1 MLLELNFGDY
11 WKDLYKNGSR
21 GGLKEKMYNIGIIM
35 GGVMPVPA
43 VCGGAIETLITSIV
57 KKYSK
62 EDGFRL
68 TIFSVY
74 HKEAVEEAKKYP
86 DVRFV
91 WTHTNTFWNLY
102 KHAVF
107 LTVRGLTG
115 KTIRV
120 LQRHY
125 NEIAPVIQNEKF
137 DLLIVEG
144 GDEQAVI
151 DIAKGY
157 KREQLVFH
165 AHVHF
170 IPKEEVV
177 KGYGHMIGVSNF
189 VVKEYEK
196 ACNIP
201 VNTHVLKNAIDVK
214 RFSRSVSEEKKRSIR
229 KKLGLSEK
237 DFVILYVGRIMEIK
251 GVLELMKA
259 VASLR
264 DSHIKLLIIGSAN
277 FGKWAFSSYER
288 KAKKLAERNKD
299 RIIFTGYVDNSEVYK
314 YASVANVQCVPTLVE
329 EAAGLV
335 LMEAMSEGL
344 PLIVTKSGGVMEY
357 VDKSTTLFIKRENIV
372 RNLKRAIGYIKNHP
386 EVRDKMSANAKRQS
400 VKCDEAIYY
409 KNFVQTVHTIVNEND
424 MKFEV

>member
-1 MLLELNFGDY
+1 
-11 WKDLYKNGSR
+11 
-21 GGLKEKMYNIGIIM
+21 
-35 GGVMPVPA
+35 MPVPA

-74 HKEAVEEAKKYP
+74 HKEAVETAKKYP
-86 DVRFV
+86 GVRFV
-91 WTHTNTFWNLY
+91 WTHTNTFWNLS

-107 LTVRGLTG
+107 LAVRELTG

-165 AHVHF
+165 AHIHY
-170 IPKEEVV
+170 IPKESVV
-177 KGYGHMIGVSNF
+177 RGFGHMIGVSEF
-189 VVKEYEK
+189 VTKEYLK
-196 ACNIP
+196 ACKLP
-201 VNTHVLKNAIDVK
+201 VKAHVLKNAIDVE
-214 RFSRSVSEEKKRSIR
+214 RFSKYVSEEQKRSIR

-237 DFVILYVGRIMEIK
+237 DFVVLYVGRIMEIK
-251 GVLELMKA
+251 GVLELMQA
-259 VASLR
+259 VTGLE
-264 DSHIKLLIIGSAN
+264 DKHIKLLIMGSAN
-277 FGKWAFSSYER
+277 SGKWAFSPYER
-288 KAKKLAERNKD
+288 KVKKFAEQHKD
-299 RIIFTGYVDNSEVYK
+299 RIIFTGYVDNAEVYQ
-314 YASVANVQCVPTLVE
+314 YASVTDVQCVPTLVE

-335 LMEAMSEGL
+335 LLEAMAERL
-344 PLIVTKSGGVMEY
+344 PTIVTNSGGMIEYADKDATLIVE
-357 VDKSTTLFIKRENIV
+357 RENLIT
-372 RNLKRAIGYIKNHP
+372 NLKKAICYMKKHP
-386 EVRDKMSANAKRQS
+386 EVQIQMSDNARIRSQKY
-400 VKCDEAIYY
+400 DEEIYY
-409 KNFVQTVHTIVNEND
+409 KNFVELVDKIMDENMETINGN
-424 MKFEV
+424 

>member
-1 MLLELNFGDY
+1 
-11 WKDLYKNGSR
+11 
-21 GGLKEKMYNIGIIM
+21 MYNIGIIM

-62 EDGFRL
+62 EDGYRL

-74 HKEAVEEAKKYP
+74 HKEAVEAAKRYP

-91 WTHTNTFWNLY
+91 WTHTNTFWNLS

-107 LTVRGLTG
+107 LAVKELTG

-157 KREQLVFH
+157 TREQLVFH
-165 AHVHF
+165 AHIHF

-177 KGYGHMIGVSNF
+177 KGYGHMIGVSEF
-189 VVKEYEK
+189 VTGEYMK
-196 ACNIP
+196 SCKIP
-201 VNTHVLKNAIDVK
+201 VKPHVLKNAIDADKFK
-214 RFSRSVSEEKKRSIR
+214 RKISGEERRELR
-229 KKLGLSEK
+229 KKLGLEEE
-237 DFVILYVGRIMEIK
+237 DFVVLYVGRLMKIK
-251 GVLELMKA
+251 GILELIQSILSIDDKH
-259 VASLR
+259 V
-264 DSHIKLLIIGSAN
+264 KLLGVGSAN

-288 KAKKLAERNKD
+288 KVKKLSVQNKE

-314 YASVANVQCVPTLVE
+314 YASVADIQCVPTLVE
-329 EAAGLV
+329 EAAGMV
-335 LMEAMSEGL
+335 LLEAMAEGL

-357 VDKSTTLFIKRENIV
+357 VDESTAWMIDRENIV
-372 RNLKRAIGYIKNHP
+372 ESLKNAICYLKEYP
-386 EVRDKMSANAKRQS
+386 EVRRRMSENGKIQS
-400 VKCDEAIYY
+400 TKYDETIYY
-409 KNFVQTVHTIVNEND
+409 KNFVEVINKIIDEN
-424 MKFEV
+424 MENKNGN

>member
-1 MLLELNFGDY
+1 
-11 WKDLYKNGSR
+11 
-21 GGLKEKMYNIGIIM
+21 M

-74 HKEAVEEAKKYP
+74 HKESVEAAKKYP

-91 WTHTNTFWNLY
+91 WTHTNTFWNLA

-107 LTVRGLTG
+107 LAVRELTG

-144 GDEQAVI
+144 GDEKAVI

-157 KREQLVFH
+157 TREQLVFH
-165 AHVHF
+165 AHIHF

-177 KGYGHMIGVSNF
+177 KGYGHMIGVSEF
-189 VVKEYEK
+189 VVREYEK
-196 ACNIP
+196 ACKIP
-201 VNTHVLKNAIDVK
+201 VDTHVLRNAIDLDK
-214 RFSRSVSEEKKRSIR
+214 FNKTISEEER
-229 KKLGLSEK
+229 KKLRKELGLQED
-237 DFVILYVGRIMEIK
+237 DFVVLYVGRLIQVK
-251 GVLELMKA
+251 GILELMKA
-259 VASLR
+259 VLSI
-264 DSHIKLLIIGSAN
+264 DDKHVKLLCIGSAN

-288 KAKKLAERNKD
+288 KVKKLAKD
-299 RIIFTGYVDNSEVYK
+299 NSERIIFTGYIDNGELYK
-314 YASVANVQCVPTLVE
+314 YSLLADVQCVPSLWE

-335 LMEAMSEGL
+335 VVEAMAEGI
-344 PLIVTKSGGVMEY
+344 PTIVTKSGGMTEY
-357 VDKSTTLFIKRENIV
+357 INQNSTLIIERGNIED
-372 RNLKRAIGYIKNHP
+372 NLRRAILYLKEYP
-386 EVRDKMSANAKRQS
+386 EIRRKISEDAKIQS
-400 VKCDEAIYY
+400 KRYNEAIYY
-409 KNFVQTVHTIVNEND
+409 KNFIDLINKIMFEN
-424 MKFEV
+424 MENKNGN

>member
-1 MLLELNFGDY
+1 
-11 WKDLYKNGSR
+11 
-21 GGLKEKMYNIGIIM
+21 MYNIGIIM

-62 EDGFRL
+62 EDGLRL

-74 HKEAVEEAKKYP
+74 HKDAVEAVKKYP

-91 WTHTNTFWNLY
+91 WTHTNTFWNLS

-107 LTVRGLTG
+107 LAVRELTG

-125 NEIAPVIQNEKF
+125 NEIAPVIQKEKF

-165 AHVHF
+165 AHIHF

-177 KGYGHMIGVSNF
+177 KGYGHMIGVSEF
-189 VVKEYEK
+189 VTEEYMK
-196 ACNIP
+196 ACKLP
-201 VNTHVLKNAIDVK
+201 VKAHVLKNAIDVGK
-214 RFSRSVSEEKKRSIR
+214 FSQKVSEEQKRSIR
-229 KKLGLSEK
+229 KQLGLSEK

-251 GVLELMKA
+251 GVLELMTA
-259 VASLR
+259 VTSLENQ
-264 DSHIKLLIIGSAN
+264 HIKLLIMGSAN

-288 KAKKLAERNKD
+288 KVKKLAKENKG
-299 RIIFTGYVDNSEVYK
+299 RIIFTGYVDNAEVYQ
-314 YASVANVQCVPTLVE
+314 YASVADVQCVPTLVE

-335 LMEAMSEGL
+335 LLEAMAEGL
-344 PLIVTKSGGVMEY
+344 PLIVTKSGGVAEY
-357 VDKSTTLFIKRENIV
+357 VDESTALRIGKENV
-372 RNLKRAIGYIKNHP
+372 VKDLSRAICYMKEHP
-386 EVRDKMSANAKRQS
+386 EVRKKMSDAARKQS
-400 VKCDEAIYY
+400 KKYDEAIYY
-409 KNFVQTVHTIVNEND
+409 KNFIELVQHCNNN
-424 MKFEV
+424 

>member
-1 MLLELNFGDY
+1 
-11 WKDLYKNGSR
+11 
-21 GGLKEKMYNIGIIM
+21 M

-74 HKEAVEEAKKYP
+74 HKEAVEAAKKYP

-91 WTHTNTFWNLY
+91 WTHTNTFWNLS

-107 LTVRGLTG
+107 LAVRELTG

-157 KREQLVFH
+157 TREQLVFH
-165 AHVHF
+165 AHIHF

-177 KGYGHMIGVSNF
+177 KGYGHMIGVSEF
-189 VVKEYEK
+189 VVREYEK
-196 ACNIP
+196 ACKIP
-201 VNTHVLKNAIDVK
+201 VDTHVLRNAIDLDK
-214 RFSRSVSEEKKRSIR
+214 FNKTISEEERKKLR
-229 KKLGLSEK
+229 KKLGLQED
-237 DFVILYVGRIMEIK
+237 DFVVLYVGRLIQVK
-251 GVLELMKA
+251 GILELMKA
-259 VASLR
+259 VLSI
-264 DSHIKLLIIGSAN
+264 DDKHVKLLCIGSAN

-288 KAKKLAERNKD
+288 KVKKLAKD
-299 RIIFTGYVDNSEVYK
+299 NSERIIFTGYIDNGELYK
-314 YASVANVQCVPTLVE
+314 YSLLADVQCVPSLWE

-335 LMEAMSEGL
+335 VVEAMAEGL
-344 PLIVTKSGGVMEY
+344 PTLVTNSGGMTEYINENTTLIVE
-357 VDKSTTLFIKRENIV
+357 REDV
-372 RNLKRAIGYIKNHP
+372 VTNLKKEIMHLKEYP
-386 EVRDKMSANAKRQS
+386 EVRRQMAENAKVQS
-400 VKCDEAIYY
+400 KKYDETIYY
-409 KNFVQTVHTIVNEND
+409 RNFVEMIAEI
-424 MKFEV
+424 KGE

>member
-1 MLLELNFGDY
+1 
-11 WKDLYKNGSR
+11 
-21 GGLKEKMYNIGIIM
+21 MYNIGIIM

-62 EDGFRL
+62 KDGFRL

-74 HKEAVEEAKKYP
+74 HKEAVEAAKKYP

-91 WTHTNTFWNLY
+91 WTHTNTFWNLA

-107 LTVRGLTG
+107 LTIRELTG

-157 KREQLVFH
+157 RREQLVFH

-170 IPKEEVV
+170 IPKEKTV
-177 KGYGHMIGVSNF
+177 KGYGHMIGVSEF
-189 VVKEYEK
+189 VVREYEK
-196 ACNIP
+196 ACKIS
-201 VNTHVLKNAIDVK
+201 VKTHILKNAIDVE
-214 RFSRSVSEEKKRSIR
+214 RFSRHVSEKQKREVR
-229 KKLGLSEK
+229 KKLGLSEE

-251 GVLELMKA
+251 GILELMQA
-259 VASLR
+259 VTNLK
-264 DSHIKLLIIGSAN
+264 DEHIKLLIIGSAN
-277 FGKWAFSSYER
+277 FGKWAFSSYE
-288 KAKKLAERNKD
+288 KKVKKLSKQNKN
-299 RIIFTGYVDNSEVYK
+299 RIIFTGYVDNSEIYK
-314 YASVANVQCVPTLVE
+314 YASVADVQCVPTLAE

-335 LMEAMSEGL
+335 LMEAMAGGL
-344 PLIVTKSGGVMEY
+344 PTIVTNSGGVTEY
-357 VDKSTTLFIKRENIV
+357 VDESTALIIGRENIV
-372 RNLKRAIGYIKNHP
+372 ENLRKAICYMKKHP
-386 EVRDKMSANAKRQS
+386 EVRKWMSENAKIKS
-400 VKCDEAIYY
+400 KKYDEAIYY
-409 KNFVQTVHTIVNEND
+409 KNFVELINKIVNKNREND
-424 MKFEV
+424 NGN

>member
-1 MLLELNFGDY
+1 
-11 WKDLYKNGSR
+11 
-21 GGLKEKMYNIGIIM
+21 MYNIGIIM

-74 HKEAVEEAKKYP
+74 HKEAVEAAKRYP
-86 DVRFV
+86 GVRFV
-91 WTHTNTFWNLY
+91 WTHTNTFWNLS

-107 LTVRGLTG
+107 LAVRELTG

-157 KREQLVFH
+157 TREQLVFH
-165 AHVHF
+165 AHIHF

-177 KGYGHMIGVSNF
+177 RGYGHMIGVSEF
-189 VVKEYEK
+189 VVREYEK
-196 ACNIP
+196 ACKVP
-201 VNTHVLKNAIDVK
+201 VGTHVLKNAIDVDK
-214 RFSRSVSEEKKRSIR
+214 FNKTISEEERRNLR
-229 KKLGLSEK
+229 KKLGLKED
-237 DFVILYVGRIMEIK
+237 DFVVLYVGRLIQLK
-251 GVLELMKA
+251 GILELMKS
-259 VASLR
+259 VLSI
-264 DSHIKLLIIGSAN
+264 DDKQVKLLGVGSAN

-288 KAKKLAERNKD
+288 KVKKLCEQNRD

-314 YASVANVQCVPTLVE
+314 YASLANVQCVPTLVE
-329 EAAGLV
+329 EAAGMV
-335 LMEAMSEGL
+335 LLEAMAEGL

-357 VDKSTTLFIKRENIV
+357 VDESTAWMIERENIV
-372 RNLKRAIGYIKNHP
+372 ENLKEAICYLKEHP
-386 EVRDKMSANAKRQS
+386 EVRKQMSEKSKIKSTQY
-400 VKCDEAIYY
+400 DEEIYY
-409 KNFVQTVHTIVNEND
+409 KHFVEILSKIMDENG
-424 MKFEV
+424 E